1 MTDSATDGSGV
12 VGQEGLNAGEHPYN
26 IMDQFIQQ
34 ALGRIG
40 TIKLVKVMGVKNNG
54 EVSPVGM
61 VDVKAMINLVD
72 GLLGNSQQHDTVFGL
87 PYMRLQGGDNAV
99 IIDPV
104 VGDIGF
110 ALICDRDISA
120 AKNNKDFSNP
130 GSYRRFSIA
139 DGLYVGGVLNGTP
152 TQYIRF
158 NTDGVRIAD
167 KNGGLLEM
175 LSDGLHYNKNLIVT
189 GTVSGSDMIA
199 NPGAAQVTL
208 RGHISANSTTPP
220 TPGH

>member
-1 MTDSATDGSGV
+1 MTDSATDGSGA

-26 IMDQFIQQ
+26 TIDQFIQQ

-40 TIKLVKVMGVKNNG
+40 TVKLVKIMGVTNMG

-61 VDVKAMINLVD
+61 VDVKVMINLVD
-72 GLLGNSQQHDTVFGL
+72 GLLGNSQQQDTAFQL
-87 PYMRLQGGDNAV
+87 PYFRLQGGANAV

-110 ALICDRDISA
+110 AVICDRDISS

-130 GSYRRFSIA
+130 GSYRRFSLS
-139 DGLYVGGVLNGTP
+139 DGIYIGGVLNDTP

-158 NTDGVRIAD
+158 NADGVRIAD
-167 KNGGLLEM
+167 KNGGLFEM
-175 LSDGLHYNKNLIVT
+175 LSDGLHYNKNLIIA
-189 GTVSGSDMIA
+189 GTVSASDMIA

-208 RGHISANSTTPP
+208 RGHISTSSTVPP

>member
-1 MTDSATDGSGV
+1 MTDSATDGSGA
-12 VGQEGLNAGEHPYN
+12 VGQEGLQSSEHPYN
-26 IMDQFIQQ
+26 IIDLFIQQ

-40 TIKLVKVMGVKNNG
+40 TVKLVKVMGVQNAG
-54 EVSPVGM
+54 ELAAVGF
-61 VDVKAMINLVD
+61 VDVKVMINLVD
-72 GLLGNSQQHDTVFGL
+72 GLLGNSQQQDTAFQL
-87 PYMRLQGGDNAV
+87 PYFRLQGGTNAV

-110 ALICDRDISA
+110 AVICDRDISS

-130 GSYRRFSIA
+130 GSFRRFSLS
-139 DGLYVGGVLNGTP
+139 DGIYVGGILNDTP
-152 TQYIRF
+152 QQYIRMSS
-158 NTDGVRIAD
+158 DGVHIAD
-167 KNGGLLEM
+167 KNGGLLEL

-199 NPGAAQVTL
+199 NPGASQVTL
-208 RGHISANSTTPP
+208 RGHISVNSSTPP